1 MAWILRLQEQQVS
14 LDDVAELSQLDTSTT
29 VNNQVNKIKTD
40 DKPEAETNKADDSE
54 KEETVSIHLSQVDSL
69 KMSHNNT
76 SPVKNRKSGILVI
89 QRRKREEARTGG
101 RRGY

>member
-29 VNNQVNKIKTD
+29 VNNQVKTIKAD
-40 DKPEAETNKADDSE
+40 DKPEADIKKADDSE

-76 SPVKNRKSGILVI
+76 TSVKKQEVRNISDS
-89 QRRKREEARTGG
+89 
-101 RRGY
+101 